1 MGSLGGWCRTRW
13 EGIGLGGRLGRVG
26 LGGREGRLGG
36 RLGRVRWVV
45 RVGVGGWVGMHTVY
59 LS

>member
-1 MGSLGGWCRTRW
+1 MVRV
-13 EGIGLGGRLGRVG
+13 GLGGRLGRA
-26 LGGREGRLGG
+26 
-36 RLGRVRWVV
+36 RWVV